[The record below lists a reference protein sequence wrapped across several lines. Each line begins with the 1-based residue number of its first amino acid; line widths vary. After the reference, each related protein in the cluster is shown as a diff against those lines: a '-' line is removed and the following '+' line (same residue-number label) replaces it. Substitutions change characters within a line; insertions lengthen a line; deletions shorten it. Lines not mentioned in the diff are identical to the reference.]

1 MLLVNSGRCSV
12 QIIDQDTKAVLRSMS
27 TTVKASDVRVGSVPT
42 VASPVM
48 FTQASA
54 VLNAAGL
61 AQVQKIAKAAKN
73 ASRVVVIGHAA
84 SLTNISEFRFAIS
97 RERAT
102 TVKAALIKAGVT
114 AVIEIVAQSDN
125 QPVKTAKTASA
136 QAKNRRADV
145 YIFG

>member
-1 MLLVNSGRCSV
+1 
-12 QIIDQDTKAVLRSMS
+12 MS